1 MRLRSPPPNS
11 AITANHRKIKALAY
25 SPHATTIRR
34 QGTLTAAA
42 ATETGSTQ
50 SLVDAKKQQPPV
62 IKCGAHVIAFGV
74 TNLGVVLVPYPPNS
88 EESPETATAT
98 DAALAAADADTT
110 VDGCAS
116 KRFPH
121 CPALLCALTI
131 SPYTLKKGLLLP
143 RPRCKP
149 QP

>member
-98 DAALAAADADTT
+98 DAALAADADTT

-116 KRFPH
+116 KRLPH
-121 CPALLCALTI
+121 SLLCSAL
-131 SPYTLKKGLLLP
+131 
-143 RPRCKP
+143 
-149 QP
+149 

>member
-116 KRFPH
+116 KRLPH
-121 CPALLCALTI
+121 SLLCSAL
-131 SPYTLKKGLLLP
+131 
-143 RPRCKP
+143 
-149 QP
+149 